1 MKRPVFDR
9 HGELTSCIFSPLA
22 LSHNHKN
29 VPCHIAYRYLHQ
41 SISTSHA
48 LSSLAT

>member
-1 MKRPVFDR
+1 MKRPVFGR
-9 HGELTSCIFSPLA
+9 HGELASCICAPLA
-22 LSHNHKN
+22 LSHNHKKCP
-29 VPCHIAYRYLHQ
+29 VIYRYLHQ